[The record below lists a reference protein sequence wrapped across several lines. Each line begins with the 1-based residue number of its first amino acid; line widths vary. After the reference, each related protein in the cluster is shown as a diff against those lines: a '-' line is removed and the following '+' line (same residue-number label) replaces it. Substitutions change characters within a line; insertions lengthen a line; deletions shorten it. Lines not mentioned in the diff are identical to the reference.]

1 MADFEL
7 GLIVV
12 VVAQE
17 SFEMEEVV
25 VEIEEGSSLVVDD
38 EILMSDEELMK
49 YCYPQSIHSRWVDDG
64 VLAEVVLLTS
74 AVVDD
79 GIAVVAADTDLFQE
93 SWVEQV
99 FHKHRQRSRVLVD

>member
-12 VVAQE
+12 VVQE
-17 SFEMEEVV
+17 SFEMEEGV
-25 VEIEEGSSLVVDD
+25 VEIEEGSSLVVAD
-38 EILMSDEELMK
+38 EILMSDGQLMK
-49 YCYPQSIHSRWVDDG
+49 HFYPQSIHSRWVDDG
-64 VLAEVVLLTS
+64 ALVEVVLLTS

-79 GIAVVAADTDLFQE
+79 GIAVVVAADTDLFQV

-99 FHKHRQRSRVLVD
+99 FHKHRQQNRVLVD

>member
-7 GLIVV
+7 GLIV

-25 VEIEEGSSLVVDD
+25 VEIEEDSSLVVADEDD
-38 EILMSDEELMK
+38 EILMSDGQLMK

-64 VLAEVVLLTS
+64 ALAEVVL
-74 AVVDD
+74 
-79 GIAVVAADTDLFQE
+79 
-93 SWVEQV
+93 
-99 FHKHRQRSRVLVD
+99 